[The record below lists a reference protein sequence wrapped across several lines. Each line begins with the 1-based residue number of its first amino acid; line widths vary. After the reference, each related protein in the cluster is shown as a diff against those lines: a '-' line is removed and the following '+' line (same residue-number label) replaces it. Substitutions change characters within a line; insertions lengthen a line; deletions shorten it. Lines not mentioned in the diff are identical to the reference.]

1 MRFYCDELLLREACG
16 SAWELH
22 IFMNSEFKFYLD
34 GLGFGGRF
42 AWFVVGGVWCIVLC
56 CVLVCSAA
64 GTK

>member
-42 AWFVVGGVWCIVLC
+42 AWFVVGGV
-56 CVLVCSAA
+56 
-64 GTK
+64 